1 LELVVGVGIAV
12 RLLSILVLGLG
23 MSGLFWL
30 SGDRG
35 APTPQEQDIL
45 PMKEFDVP
53 DLPAAAA
60 VRRVL
65 DGWCLRHYQQH
76 GSEYRRE
83 WEVHGETVAQDADE
97 NAYVLKPVVLFCEY
111 PETGEGEPRMVT
123 FHADL
128 GRYAKGMEAFRLEG
142 DVRAR
147 TTDGSELSATD
158 LLSTLDKKDLHA
170 VGQVHLK
177 RAGLDLRGTGFVSD
191 TQLTHVTLD
200 RWVKVEMRAE
210 GGPAVFRPRDEPRA
224 GGVVKTSLD
233 TTIVTCERA
242 MSFVRTT
249 KPGAPGP
256 TRYKATFDGAV
267 ELVRDIP
274 GTSASRISC
283 DALEVL
289 LVEENEKGKPA
300 RSYVD
305 TLTARGHVRVAD
317 ADGTMEC
324 GLLLVE
330 RKSDTLDVL
339 TLSGPLQRV
348 VVRKTGGARGLPGAA
363 APGPLE
369 ASCTGPIVIEK
380 HAEKKAQS
388 KALFRES
395 VTVTQPGSLIQADEL
410 DLVLAPGAA
419 ETGLSSFVA
428 RGHVF
433 LASEAKV
440 ALAEQLVWDRE
451 KQVTTLSGGAGV
463 EVVQE
468 DRRIRSRT
476 LTLTQGAKGERV
488 AAEGEVRIETPDLS
502 AFGTRLDWD
511 PSQDT
516 MRITGPPPAASPGAP
531 DVVVQQLG
539 STIQCR
545 DFTLLRAERRM
556 VAEGGVWIHFIDDPA
571 TRGKVRLAA
580 PVLPG
585 APADAGGKREGD
597 VWCDRQEFTWRPDGG
612 MDRMLSTGSVVVASG
627 ATKAWGAR
635 FDWDAAAGEGNLED
649 HPWAVATSAA
659 DPTKP
664 DESPTVFHAR
674 RIRFTSGGRLVL
686 QGPKE
691 VRMERDVVDEKGNR
705 SRDVVVAVCERDL
718 LIADGGKELFLD
730 RDVHVT
736 TGEASVQCDRMR
748 VFTDEKTGR
757 VGRILAWGHVRY
769 RSEDG
774 LALAKQME
782 WEPDTRATD
791 LRSLPPVVMVDS
803 DGRLF
808 YAEHITITNHGKN
821 LVAENEVRRR
831 DIWLPGS
838 GKPHEEKGPPGAGP
852 GPHKGH

>member
-1 LELVVGVGIAV
+1 M
-12 RLLSILVLGLG
+12 RLLSLLVLGLG
-23 MSGLFWL
+23 MSALFWI

-35 APTPQEQDIL
+35 APVPQEADVL
-45 PMKEFDVP
+45 PVKEFDAP
-53 DLPAAAA
+53 DLPASAA
-60 VRRVL
+60 VRRIL
-65 DGWCLRHYQQH
+65 EGWCVRHYQQR

-111 PETGEGEPRMVT
+111 PEAGDAEPRMVT
-123 FHADL
+123 FHADV
-128 GRYAKGMEAFRLEG
+128 GQYAKGMAAIRLEG
-142 DVRAR
+142 EVRAR
-147 TTDGSELSATD
+147 TTDGSELAAND
-158 LLSTLDKKDLHA
+158 LVSTLDKKDLHA

-177 RAGLDLRGTGFVSD
+177 RAGLDLRGTGFASD
-191 TQLTHVTLD
+191 TQLTRVSLD

-210 GGPAVFRPRDEPRA
+210 GGPAVLRPRDEPRA

-242 MSFVRTT
+242 MSFVRVT

-256 TRYKATFDGAV
+256 ARYKALFDGDV
-267 ELVRDIP
+267 ELVRDVP
-274 GTSASRISC
+274 GEGASRISC
-283 DALEVL
+283 DALQVD

-305 TLTARGHVRVAD
+305 TLTARGRVRVAD

-324 GLLLVE
+324 ALLLVE

-348 VVRKTGGARGLPGAA
+348 VVKKTSGARGLPGAG

-380 HAEKKAQS
+380 RAGAKAQS
-388 KALFRES
+388 KALFRQS
-395 VTVTQPGSLIQADEL
+395 VTVTQTGSLIQADEL
-410 DLVLAPGAA
+410 DLLLAPGAA

-451 KQVTTLSGGAGV
+451 KQVTTLSGGDGV

-468 DRRIRSRT
+468 DRRIRSKT

-488 AAEGEVRIETPDLS
+488 AAEGEVRIETTDLS
-502 AFGTRLDWD
+502 ALGTRLDWD
-511 PSQDT
+511 PSQDR
-516 MRITGPPPAASPGAP
+516 MSITGPP
-531 DVVVQQLG
+531 DVVVTQLG

-545 DFTLLRAERRM
+545 DFTLMRVERRM

-571 TRGKVRLAA
+571 TRGKTRVAA
-580 PVLPG
+580 PMLPG
-585 APADAGGKREGD
+585 GPADAGGKREGD

-612 MDRMLSTGSVVVASG
+612 MDRMLSTGSVAIASG
-627 ATKAWGAR
+627 STQAWGAR
-635 FDWDAAAGEGNLED
+635 FDWDAAGGEGALED
-649 HPWAVATSAA
+649 APWAVATSAA
-659 DPTKP
+659 DPAKP

-674 RIRFTSGGRLVL
+674 RIRFTASGRLVL

-705 SRDVVVAVCERDL
+705 SKDVVVAVCERDL

-736 TGEASVQCDRMR
+736 TGEASVRCDRMR
-748 VFTDEKTGR
+748 VFTDAKTGR

-769 RSEDG
+769 RSVDG
-774 LALAKQME
+774 LALARQME

-791 LRSLPPVVMVDS
+791 LRSLPPVVMVDA

-821 LVAENEVRRR
+821 LVAENEFRRR

-838 GKPHEEKGPPGAGP
+838 RKTHEEKGTPGP
-852 GPHKGH
+852 GPGPQGH